1 MATGSLTALVVCA
14 PLRMALVVVVGND
27 LSVWVLFGR
36 CSDVICK
43 MVRLWSGCCDVSCV
57 LWLRERRRVFSCCLV
72 LIIFFFFLDVSLSL
86 FFFFLPFLLLLV
98 LPCFSSVV
106 YFLEKKVW
114 LCEFC
119 NGCALFCFAW
129 SSLFNTWAEFYFQS
143 PSRNFL
149 FKGNTTTKTRRL
161 LSTPF
166 CTFFFSTYFA
176 ALLPPPPPHPTVYTL
191 LAGALLICLFHFVF
205 IFHVLSGWLAIT
217 FSVPY
222 TYLYIHVHTYK
233 YVRNGKGH
241 FFFLCWLAF
250 FFPPLL
256 CRAKAKRL
264 ICQEELALVHEITC
278 MKRFFFYLFTCFLV

>member
-1 MATGSLTALVVCA
+1 MLWCYLQDGASLIGVLWRILCVVAARAATCVF
-14 PLRMALVVVVGND
+14 M
-27 LSVWVLFGR
+27 LS
-36 CSDVICK
+36 CSDH
-43 MVRLWSGCCDVSCV
+43 L
-57 LWLRERRRVFSCCLV
+57 
-72 LIIFFFFLDVSLSL
+72 FFFSWRVSLP

>member
-176 ALLPPPPPHPTVYTL
+176 ALLPPPPPIPQSILSWRVLYWFAFFISFLSSMCCRADWQSRFQCHTL
-191 LAGALLICLFHFVF
+191 TC
-205 IFHVLSGWLAIT
+205 T
-217 FSVPY
+217 Y
-222 TYLYIHVHTYK
+222 TYIHINTYVTEK
-233 YVRNGKGH
+233 DT
-241 FFFLCWLAF
+241 FFFFAGLLF
-250 FFPPLL
+250 FFPLFFVVL
-256 CRAKAKRL
+256 RL
-264 ICQEELALVHEITC
+264 ND
-278 MKRFFFYLFTCFLV
+278 

>member
-1 MATGSLTALVVCA
+1 M
-14 PLRMALVVVVGND
+14 
-27 LSVWVLFGR
+27 
-36 CSDVICK
+36 
-43 MVRLWSGCCDVSCV
+43 RLLSGCCDVSCV

-72 LIIFFFFLDVSLSL
+72 LIIFFFFSWRVSLP

-176 ALLPPPPPHPTVYTL
+176 ALLPPPPPPSHSLYSLGGCSTDLPFSFRFYLPCVVGLTGNHVFSAIHL
-191 LAGALLICLFHFVF
+191 L
-205 IFHVLSGWLAIT
+205 
-217 FSVPY
+217 
-222 TYLYIHVHTYK
+222 VHTRTY
-233 YVRNGKGH
+233 
-241 FFFLCWLAF
+241 
-250 FFPPLL
+250 
-256 CRAKAKRL
+256 
-264 ICQEELALVHEITC
+264 I
-278 MKRFFFYLFTCFLV
+278 